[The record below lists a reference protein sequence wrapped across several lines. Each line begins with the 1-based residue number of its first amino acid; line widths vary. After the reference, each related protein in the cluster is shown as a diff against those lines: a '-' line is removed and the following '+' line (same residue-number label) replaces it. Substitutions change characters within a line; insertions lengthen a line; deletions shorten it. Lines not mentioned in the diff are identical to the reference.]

1 MKDNVSVR
9 PTWIGVPPG
18 VAQQVSAMFVGVVGI
33 MIAGLQ
39 PLLLGAL
46 QAEGRLSDAQIGH
59 AATGELLAMG
69 LTAGL
74 AGGLLKAERLR
85 LIGLVSG
92 LALAAIDLATL
103 KAGGEAV
110 TLIRAA
116 AGVPSGLLVWL
127 TISLITR
134 SPRPEQWSGL
144 YLTVQTLAQF
154 LLSLALT
161 ALVVSKYGANGGFV
175 VLAAISA
182 LAGLAALACPDRYA
196 PLAHA
201 DAPGGLP
208 SARGGVSLAAC
219 FLFLAAVIAVWVY
232 AEPLSHQAGHGP
244 QIFGYAV
251 SISLI
256 CQVAGGAAATV
267 LASRLPWFWTLLAC
281 TVVDLALLALFASLP
296 GPTTFLILS
305 GAFGFTWLFMLPF
318 LVPMVIEADPTRR
331 AAMLLSGAQLLGG
344 SLGPLIAS
352 LVVSDDDARG
362 AVAFG
367 AAALILAVA
376 IVAGLHLRPTRHA
389 AA

>member
-1 MKDNVSVR
+1 MTEIAIDR
-9 PTWIGVPPG
+9 PAWIGARPSLTQ
-18 VAQQVSAMFVGVVGI
+18 ASCSMFVGVIGI

-46 QAEGRLSDAQIGH
+46 QSQGRLTVAQIGP

-74 AGGLLKAERLR
+74 AGALLKAERLR
-85 LIGLVSG
+85 LIGLISG
-92 LALAAIDLATL
+92 LALALIDLATL
-103 KAGGEAV
+103 KANGQAI

-116 AGVPSGLLVWL
+116 AGVPSGMLIWL

-161 ALVVSKYGANGGFV
+161 ALVVGKYGANGGFV
-175 VLAAISA
+175 ALAALSA
-182 LAGLAALACPDRYA
+182 LAGLAALVCPDRYA
-196 PLAHA
+196 PLDHG

-208 SARGGVSLAAC
+208 SPRGLVSLAAC
-219 FLFLAAVIAVWVY
+219 FLFLAAIIAVWVY
-232 AEPLSHQAGHGP
+232 AEPLSHQSGHGP
-244 QIFGYAV
+244 QVFGYAV

-256 CQVAGGAAATV
+256 CQVCGGAAATL
-267 LASRLPWFWTLLAC
+267 LASRLPWFWTLLGC
-281 TVVDLALLALFASLP
+281 TVADLALLALFASLP
-296 GPTTFLILS
+296 GPATFLIVS
-305 GAFGFTWLFMLPF
+305 GAFGFIWLFMLPF
-318 LVPMVIEADPTRR
+318 LVPMVIEADPTRK

-352 LVVSDDDARG
+352 MMVSDADSRG
-362 AVAFG
+362 AVVFG
-367 AAALILAVA
+367 AAALMLAVA
-376 IVAGLHLRPTRHA
+376 IVGGLHLRPARHA